1 MHDCEIECVTV
12 IVLSQLS
19 CVYNE
24 IASKSKSECISQLYR
39 CYRCWEGAISV
50 MPAAVILYALRFLKK
65 NLNRNFTTTSQ
76 FAWYAFLTL
85 FSFITHSR
93 NKKKHWTQS
102 WNVGWWCWLKNYR
115 TVYQPTHT
123 YTHTQRPT
131 HIHTHSNLTHSFP
144 CSCN

>member
-19 CVYNE
+19 CIYNE

-65 NLNRNFTTTSQ
+65 NLNRNFTTTSH
-76 FAWYAFLTL
+76 FA
-85 FSFITHSR
+85 
-93 NKKKHWTQS
+93 
-102 WNVGWWCWLKNYR
+102 
-115 TVYQPTHT
+115 
-123 YTHTQRPT
+123 
-131 HIHTHSNLTHSFP
+131 
-144 CSCN
+144 

>member
-65 NLNRNFTTTSQ
+65 ILIEILQQLLSLLDMHF
-76 FAWYAFLTL
+76 
-85 FSFITHSR
+85 
-93 NKKKHWTQS
+93 
-102 WNVGWWCWLKNYR
+102 
-115 TVYQPTHT
+115 
-123 YTHTQRPT
+123 
-131 HIHTHSNLTHSFP
+131 
-144 CSCN
+144 